1 MEDRQAADAGGGS
14 PLMDYYMF
22 AGVAAVGIAAGLMGL
37 RLAKDEMLLRRK
49 RVPA

>member
-1 MEDRQAADAGGGS
+1 
-14 PLMDYYMF
+14 MDYYMF

>member
-1 MEDRQAADAGGGS
+1 
-14 PLMDYYMF
+14 MF
-22 AGVAAVGIAAGLMGL
+22 AGVAAVGITAGLMGL